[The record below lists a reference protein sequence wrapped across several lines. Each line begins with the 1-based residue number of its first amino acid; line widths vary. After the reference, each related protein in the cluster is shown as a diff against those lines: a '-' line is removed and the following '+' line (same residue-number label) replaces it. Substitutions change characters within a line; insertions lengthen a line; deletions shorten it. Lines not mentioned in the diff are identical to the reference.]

1 MPDIGAVFWLILL
14 IIFVVAEALTTTL
27 VSIWFAAGALAAL
40 ILSVFNLS
48 IYIQIGAFVVV
59 SLILLLSTR
68 SFAKKFLDPQI
79 TKTNFD
85 RIVGE
90 SGLVE
95 EDINNLEETGAV
107 KIKGITWT
115 ARSCDE
121 SIIPKG
127 SIVEIKKIEGV
138 KVFVSLKN
146 N

>member
-1 MPDIGAVFWLILL
+1 MPDIGAIFWLILL
-14 IIFVVAEALTTTL
+14 VIFIVAEAMTTTL
-27 VSIWFAAGALAAL
+27 VSIWFAAGALVSL
-40 ILSVFNLS
+40 ILSVFNVS
-48 IYIQIGAFVVV
+48 VYVQIGAFIVIALV
-59 SLILLLSTR
+59 LLLSTR
-68 SFAKKFLDPQI
+68 PFAKKFLDPQI

-107 KIKGITWT
+107 KIKGITWS
-115 ARSCDE
+115 ARSCDG
-121 SIIPKG
+121 SIISKG
-127 SIVEIKKIEGV
+127 SIVEIIKIEGV